1 MSGRILTFVALFV
14 SLFAVAGT
22 AQAAP
27 AAHNRTAL
35 VLSVQYSDVEDSA
48 FKATVLT
55 CGKGDNHPR
64 KAQACATLAAADADL
79 RAMAAD
85 GRACT
90 FIYAPVEVSMFGIWS
105 GEPVSQVHTYPNSC
119 VMLAHTGALF
129 DF

>member
-1 MSGRILTFVALFV
+1 MSARILAFVALFA

-27 AAHNRTAL
+27 RDHDTAL
-35 VLSVQYSDVEDSA
+35 VLEVRYSDVEDNAS
-48 FKATVLT
+48 KATVLT
-55 CGKGDNHPR
+55 CGRTDDHPR
-64 KAQACATLAAADADL
+64 GAEACATLAAVRADL
-79 RAMAAD
+79 GALAAD

-90 FIYAPVEVSMFGIWS
+90 FIYAPVEVSMFGFWR
-105 GEPVSQVHTYPNSC
+105 GEPVAQVRTFPNSC